1 MIPKGAPNKDLAMKA
16 LAIMMRPDAQASI
29 SKYINYAPA
38 NMKGYDTGIIT
49 PEMAANL
56 PNSPQNAGKGFV
68 LSVDWWVKNNDEMVK
83 RFDAF
88 LQR

>member
-1 MIPKGAPNKDLAMKA
+1 
-16 LAIMMRPDAQASI
+16 
-29 SKYINYAPA
+29 
-38 NMKGYDTGIIT
+38 
-49 PEMAANL
+49 MAANL